1 MDDKE
6 LELQATQAL
15 PDDLQEETQEFSLED
30 IMKEFSGDGEVPE
43 EETGEETPV
52 PAEQE
57 SAVSGDTV
65 RIEVPQSSVQEEVNM
80 DATIRLGDAVQMGDT
95 VRLGD
100 LSEQAEQQ
108 KEPMGEGAEQTEP
121 FSDQWEPEYEQP
133 IGEYVPPQPIIFR
146 PRSRMRELKRKLVN
160 GPEKRYYALNERG
173 LGKLQAAIF
182 FNLLIVLFCV
192 GATAL
197 YALDL
202 VQPDRMKLMV
212 FGQFFAMMLSALL
225 GCYQLIDG
233 VADLFR
239 GKFCLN
245 SMLAITF
252 VACCADSVFC
262 LQELRV
268 PCCAA
273 FCLQMTMSLWSTYH
287 RRNTEMGMMDTMRKA
302 NHLESIVPVADYHEG
317 STGLVRGQGEVED
330 FMDHYD
336 APTGPEKVLNIY
348 ALVALCA
355 SVAISAVAGV
365 LHRSVSFAVQVLAVS
380 LLAAVPVTSFI
391 TLTRPMAVLE
401 KRLHKLGTV
410 LCGWQGVKQMSRR
423 CVFPMDHEDL
433 FPIGTCKLNGVKY
446 YGKRDPDEIVAY
458 CAAVVC
464 AGGGALVPLFEYLLN
479 SRNAR
484 HYTAHKLQA
493 YGNGGIGGE
502 VCCEPVLIG
511 TPAFLKE
518 MGVEIPE
525 GNSVDQA
532 VYAAIDGELCGVFAV
547 TYNRARST
555 VAGLNTLC
563 SYRSLRPVFTGE
575 DFMLTESFIGE
586 KFHINTRR
594 FLFPDIH
601 ARQELREKTPQEDAV
616 TAALITSDGLAPF
629 AFAITGAK
637 SLRTASVLGT
647 VIHMLGGIVGLL
659 MMLALAVLG
668 AAELLTPA
676 NMFLYELVWLIP
688 GLLITEW
695 TRSI

>member
-1 MDDKE
+1 MDEKE
-6 LELQATQAL
+6 LELQETQAL
-15 PDDLQEETQEFSLED
+15 PEETLQEEELQEFSLED
-30 IMKEFSGDGEVPE
+30 IMKEFSSDGETPE
-43 EETGEETPV
+43 EE
-52 PAEQE
+52 PAEQVQE
-57 SAVSGDTV
+57 RTLSGDTV
-65 RIEVPQSSVQEEVNM
+65 RIEVPQSAAPEVNM
-80 DATIRLGDAVQMGDT
+80 EATIRLGDAANLGDT

-100 LSEQAEQQ
+100 LFQETEQEEVPLAET
-108 KEPMGEGAEQTEP
+108 ENTQTEP
-121 FSDQWEPEYEQP
+121 FSAQWEPEYEQP
-133 IGEYVPPQPIIFR
+133 IGEYVPPQPIIFQ
-146 PRSRMRELKRKLVN
+146 PRSRLRELKRKLVT
-160 GPEKRYYALNERG
+160 GPEKRYYELNERG

-182 FNLLIVLFCV
+182 FGALVVLFCV

-197 YALDL
+197 YALGM
-202 VQPDRMKLMV
+202 VPEDRMKLMV

-225 GCYQLIDG
+225 GSYQLIDG
-233 VADLFR
+233 ITDMFR
-239 GKFCLN
+239 GRFCLN

-252 VACCADSVFC
+252 VVCCADSVFC

-273 FCLQMTMSLWSTYH
+273 FSLQMTMSLWSTYH

-302 NHLESIVPVADYHEG
+302 NHLESIMPVADYYED

-336 APTGPEKVLNIY
+336 APSGPEKVLNAY
-348 ALVALCA
+348 ALAALGM
-355 SVAISAVAGV
+355 SIAISVVAGV
-365 LHRSVSFAVQVLAVS
+365 LHRSLSFAVQVLSVS

-401 KRLHKLGTV
+401 KRLHKLGAV

-423 CVFPMDHEDL
+423 SVFPMDHEDL

-446 YGKRDPDEIVAY
+446 YGKRDPDEVVAY
-458 CAAVVC
+458 CTAVVI
-464 AGGGALVPLFEYLLN
+464 AGGGALVPLFEYLLS
-479 SRNAR
+479 SRNGR

-525 GNSVDQA
+525 GTSVDQA

-555 VAGLNTLC
+555 AAGLNTLC
-563 SYRSLRPVFTGE
+563 SYRSLRPMFTGE
-575 DFMLTESFIGE
+575 DFMLTESFIGDR
-586 KFHINTRR
+586 FRINTRR
-594 FLFPDIH
+594 FLFPDMQV
-601 ARQELREKTPQEDAV
+601 RQELREKAPQEDAV
-616 TAALITSDGLAPF
+616 AAALITTDGLAPF
-629 AFAITGAK
+629 AFAVTGAK

-659 MMLALAVLG
+659 MMLALAILG

-688 GLLITEW
+688 GMLITEW